1 MTDEKPP
8 VEHAGEQEKSVKP
21 EKAVTTEK
29 TAATTEGAVKKE
41 PPARPAK
48 APAPPDPRVI
58 EATAY
63 AESLKAEIEK
73 ACGAGV
79 IAEIS
84 ATKSLPVLRVE
95 QDAWYAV
102 VKFLKEDPEQQF
114 LYIRVFAGTDYK
126 DYIEVIF
133 EVHSFVR
140 GRRIRLKTRTP
151 RDPATLESL
160 TPLFAG
166 LNWEE
171 REAYDLLGIHF
182 TGHPDLRR
190 IMMWEEWNGHPLRK
204 DFSEFENAPHS
215 GGDTSE

>member
-1 MTDEKPP
+1 MTDENPS
-8 VEHAGEQEKSVKP
+8 VEQAGEQEKAATP
-21 EKAVTTEK
+21 EKTV
-29 TAATTEGAVKKE
+29 AATEGTVKKD

-48 APAPPDPRVI
+48 APTPPDPRVL

-63 AESLKAEIEK
+63 AESLKDEVEK

-79 IAEIS
+79 VAEIS
-84 ATKSLPVLRVE
+84 ATKSLPVLRIE
-95 QDAWYAV
+95 QAAWYPV
-102 VKFLKEDPEQQF
+102 VKYLKEDPEQQF
-114 LYIRVFAGTDYK
+114 VYIQVFAGTDYK

-133 EVHSFVR
+133 EVHSFTR

-151 RDPATLESL
+151 RDPAELASL

-171 REAYDLLGIHF
+171 REVYDLLGIQF

-190 IMMWEEWNGHPLRK
+190 IMMWEEWNGYPLRK
-204 DFSEFENAPHS
+204 DFSEFENAPHI
-215 GGDTSE
+215 GGETRE